1 MKKKNHFLK
10 WSSIEGEL
18 AKEHK
23 SYKTWAQD
31 VCNKIKRKRKK
42 EEKVNQSLHRNF
54 PSSINHYL
62 LDMITINH
70 RIRLACRLPAS
81 QLFETKAQYRCI
93 LVRA

>member
-31 VCNKIKRKRKK
+31 VCNKLRGKEKKRKR
-42 EEKVNQSLHRNF
+42 
-54 PSSINHYL
+54 
-62 LDMITINH
+62 
-70 RIRLACRLPAS
+70 
-81 QLFETKAQYRCI
+81 
-93 LVRA
+93 